1 MYKRT
6 VVF

>member
-6 VVF
+6 E

>member
-6 VVF
+6 